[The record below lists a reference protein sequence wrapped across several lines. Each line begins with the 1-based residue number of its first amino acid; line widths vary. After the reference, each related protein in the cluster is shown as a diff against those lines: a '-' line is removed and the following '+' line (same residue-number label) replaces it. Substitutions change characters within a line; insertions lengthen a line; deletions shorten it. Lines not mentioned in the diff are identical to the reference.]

1 MLGKRVFKKKKPLK
15 WLLPSSG
22 NPSCTVGCEKI
33 GREKSDKVNVT
44 EGRSMLK
51 HFLFTWARRSRIT
64 LPENYYFL
72 FPSCTGFPGLPKQ
85 RSTNWVTKNNR
96 NLVFHSSGGWKS
108 KNKASRHQQGHVP
121 SETCRGI
128 FFLLFLA
135 ADSCS
140 SSLTYLFIA
149 LYLLWSS
156 QDILLCVPVFTWLSF
171 YKGNSTVGVG
181 SIPLQHD
188 SILTNHTCNDPHSK
202 QGCIPGSRGY
212 SFHIFPGGRVTI
224 HPTPSL

>member
-1 MLGKRVFKKKKPLK
+1 MCGSARIYRWSSLVRFSCAGEKSLKKTQKLK

-33 GREKSDKVNVT
+33 GRDKSDKVNVT

-51 HFLFTWARRSRIT
+51 HFLFTWAQRSRIT

-108 KNKASRHQQGHVP
+108 KNKASRHRRAMYPLKHAEGP
-121 SETCRGI
+121 
-128 FFLLFLA
+128 FF
-135 ADSCS
+135 C
-140 SSLTYLFIA
+140 
-149 LYLLWSS
+149 
-156 QDILLCVPVFTWLSF
+156 LS
-171 YKGNSTVGVG
+171 
-181 SIPLQHD
+181 
-188 SILTNHTCNDPHSK
+188 
-202 QGCIPGSRGY
+202 
-212 SFHIFPGGRVTI
+212 
-224 HPTPSL
+224 